1 MKAYQCEC
9 GWMIY
14 TDSQVMVVCGSC
26 KKPNW
31 CGGEKASVSSQKP
44 DTEKEQRRKRVAEAT
59 RAKERL
65 ISWLRLFRT
74 PTELGIGDTA
84 HRIVQLV
91 KRNGKAHD
99 AIKRL
104 LAQCSCSRSD
114 AVAKLNQQ
122 WPY

>member
-1 MKAYQCEC
+1 LFC
-9 GWMIY
+9 GELIGEVS
-14 TDSQVMVVCGSC
+14 DRKKERIEQV
-26 KKPNW
+26 KL
-31 CGGEKASVSSQKP
+31 SVKQK
-44 DTEKEQRRKRVAEAT
+44 Q
-59 RAKERL
+59 RL
-65 ISWLRLFRT
+65 ISRLKLLRT
-74 PTELGIGDTA
+74 ESELGIGDTA